1 VESLLR
7 KIIKMNK
14 RTVIANLNKIAN
26 ELDNSGMFQEANQ
39 ITNVMKRLS
48 QLAPAPAPPTPIA
61 PPPAPAPVAPP
72 FGSPVVPAAPV
83 PGAAPALGAPIQ
95 PAPAAPAAVTTTTKP
110 PYATSAGAQ
119 GTPAG
124 PANAAD
130 PYYVFETAVYQ
141 NALNKII
148 DSFKN
153 KNGNVDSIYSDAI
166 SKFKNPKRQQL
177 FVQQIQRLRSQYFP
191 GQSLKPGK

>member
-1 VESLLR
+1 
-7 KIIKMNK
+7 MNK

-26 ELDNSGMFQEANQ
+26 ELDNSGMFNEANE

-48 QLAPAPAPPTPIA
+48 QFTPAPAPPAPIA
-61 PPPAPAPVAPP
+61 PAPAPVAPL

-83 PGAAPALGAPIQ
+83 PGAAPALGTPMQ
-95 PAPAAPAAVTTTTKP
+95 PAAAAPAAVTTTTKP

-153 KNGNVDSIYSDAI
+153 KNGNVDSVYNDAV
-166 SKFKNPKRQQL
+166 SKFKNPKRKEL
-177 FVQQIQRLRSQYFP
+177 FVNQIQRLRSQYFP
-191 GQSLKPGK
+191 AQSLKPGK

>member
-1 VESLLR
+1 MESLLR

-48 QLAPAPAPPTPIA
+48 QFTPAPAPPTPIA
-61 PPPAPAPVAPP
+61 PAPAPVAPP
-72 FGSPVVPAAPV
+72 YGSPVVPAAPV
-83 PGAAPALGAPIQ
+83 PGAAPALGTPMQ
-95 PAPAAPAAVTTTTKP
+95 PTPAAPAAVTTTTKP

-130 PYYVFETAVYQ
+130 PNYVFENILYQ
-141 NALNKII
+141 SALNKII

-166 SKFKNPKRQQL
+166 SKFKNPKRKEL
-177 FVQQIQRLRSQYFP
+177 FVNQIQRLRSQYFP
-191 GQSLKPGK
+191 AQSLKPGK

>member
-1 VESLLR
+1 
-7 KIIKMNK
+7 MNK
-14 RTVIANLNKIAN
+14 RQVIASLNKVAN

-48 QLAPAPAPPTPIA
+48 QYAQTQQPAAPAPV
-61 PPPAPAPVAPP
+61 APAPVAPP

-83 PGAAPALGAPIQ
+83 PGAAPALGTPMQ
-95 PAPAAPAAVTTTTKP
+95 PAAPAAVTTTTKP

-124 PANAAD
+124 PANATD

-141 NALNKII
+141 NALNKIV

-153 KNGNVDSIYSDAI
+153 KNGNVDSVYSDAI
-166 SKFKNPKRQQL
+166 SKFKNPKRKEL
-177 FVQQIQRLRSQYFP
+177 FVNQIQRLRSQYFP
-191 GQSLKPGK
+191 AQSLKPGK

>member
-1 VESLLR
+1 
-7 KIIKMNK
+7 MNK
-14 RTVIANLNKIAN
+14 RQVIASLNKVAN

-48 QLAPAPAPPTPIA
+48 QYAQTQQPAAPAPV
-61 PPPAPAPVAPP
+61 APAPVAPP
-72 FGSPVVPAAPV
+72 FGSPVIPAAPV
-83 PGAAPALGAPIQ
+83 PGAAPALGTPMQ
-95 PAPAAPAAVTTTTKP
+95 PAAPAAVTTTTKP

-153 KNGNVDSIYSDAI
+153 KNGNVDSVYSDAI
-166 SKFKNPKRQQL
+166 SKFKNPKRKEL
-177 FVQQIQRLRSQYFP
+177 FVNQIQRLRSQYFP
-191 GQSLKPGK
+191 AQSLKPGK

>member
-1 VESLLR
+1 
-7 KIIKMNK
+7 MNK

-26 ELDNSGMFQEANQ
+26 ELDNSGMFNEANE

-48 QLAPAPAPPTPIA
+48 QFTPAPAPPA
-61 PPPAPAPVAPP
+61 PTAPAPVPVAPP

-83 PGAAPALGAPIQ
+83 PGAAPALGTPMQPAPA
-95 PAPAAPAAVTTTTKP
+95 APAAPAAVTTTTKP

-130 PYYVFETAVYQ
+130 PYYLFEQSVYL

-153 KNGNVDSIYSDAI
+153 KNGNVDSIYNDAI
-166 SKFKNPKRQQL
+166 SKFKNPKRKEL
-177 FVQQIQRLRSQYFP
+177 FVNQIQRLRSQYFP
-191 GQSLKPGK
+191 AQSTQKGYPK